1 MAGKSIEVSVVEN
14 TSARESANDSSNA
27 TESMRLLSELVE
39 SHYEMAYRYAFR
51 MSGNA
56 SDAEE
61 VVQQA
66 YLIAQQRIGQLR
78 DPMKA
83 RSWLMA
89 IVRTTFLK
97 SIRKRRPQVVDDNQL
112 DWSSVPT
119 KSSEMTFDQERLTMA
134 LDSLPIEYRLTVLM
148 FYFEHMSYKEIA
160 DALGIA
166 TGTVMSR
173 MSRAKGILKSQL
185 KRSDHE

>member
-27 TESMRLLSELVE
+27 TESMQLLSELVH

-66 YLIAQQRIGQLR
+66 YLIAQQRIEQLR
-78 DPMKA
+78 DPAKA

-97 SIRKRRPQVVDDNQL
+97 SIRKRRPQVVDDSQL
-112 DWSSVPT
+112 DWSAVPT
-119 KSSEMTFDQERLTMA
+119 NTSEMTFDQERLSMA
-134 LDSLPIEYRLTVLM
+134 LDNLPIEYRVTVLM

-173 MSRAKGILKSQL
+173 LSRAKGLLKNQLKS
-185 KRSDHE
+185 SDHE

>member
-27 TESMRLLSELVE
+27 TESTRLLSDLVN

-56 SDAEE
+56 ADAEE
-61 VVQQA
+61 VVQQE
-66 YLIAQQRIGQLR
+66 YLVAQQRIEQLR
-78 DPMKA
+78 DPTKG

-97 SIRKRRPQVVDDNQL
+97 SIRKRRPQVLDDSQL
-112 DWSSVPT
+112 DWNAVPT
-119 KSSEMTFDQERLTMA
+119 KPSEMTIDQERLTMA
-134 LDSLPIEYRLTVLM
+134 LDSLPIEYRVTVLM
-148 FYFEHMSYKEIA
+148 FYFEHLSYKEIA
-160 DALGIA
+160 EALEVA

-173 MSRAKGILKSQL
+173 LSRAKGLLKNQL
-185 KRSDHE
+185 KESDYG